1 MLKALKSDWSFIQ
14 TNMPNCIANNS
25 SAIAK
30 NVFPQDFLLYHDN
43 YFYKE
48 L

>member
-1 MLKALKSDWSFIQ
+1 MLKALKSDLSFIQ
-14 TNMPNCIANNS
+14 TNMPNCVANNS

-30 NVFPQDFLLYHDN
+30 NVFPQDFRLYHDN
-43 YFYKE
+43 YFDKE

>member
-1 MLKALKSDWSFIQ
+1 MLKALKSDWRFIQ
-14 TNMPNCIANNS
+14 TNMLNCVANNS
-25 SAIAK
+25 SALAN

-43 YFYKE
+43 YIYKE